1 MTRPVLVSVKEADG
15 MGERQ
20 VSISFFQSDS
30 DIPEPTD
37 TTIRKTVVPGGT
49 VYVRLVIS
57 VKNNSQKLLIYCFSF

>member
-15 MGERQ
+15 MGDRQ

-30 DIPEPTD
+30 NIPEPTD

-57 VKNNSQKLLIYCFSF
+57 VKNDC